1 MAAEDGT
8 TSAARLRAPGA
19 SGSSRTPRAP
29 AGPGSA
35 DLTGLT
41 SAQVAERVAA
51 GKANAQPDDTS
62 RSLATIL
69 RVHVL
74 TLFNLTIGL
83 AAAVIIV
90 LGRWLD
96 LLFCLA
102 AVANVVI
109 GVVQEYS
116 AKRKLE
122 KIALL
127 HQDGVTVVRDGSRQT
142 VALADVVLDDLVAL
156 RRGDQVPVDAEVL
169 AADGLDL
176 DESLLTGES
185 DAVPKR
191 PGDTVLSGSAVIAGT
206 GLVRATAVGADSHAS
221 RLAAQARRFTK
232 ISSELRG
239 ALEKV
244 ASWITIA
251 LIPIVAV
258 ILNGQVQAFGGWS
271 YALANPREVALEPAL
286 VASVAAVTSMIPQGL
301 ALMTTISFAVAA
313 LKLAGEK
320 VLIQEQPAVEILA
333 RVDVVCV
340 DKTGTLTEGGIVFHG
355 ARPWD
360 ADPAD
365 PSALPDDGAVASA
378 SALAVDG
385 GVASVDAHVSVAETT
400 GTAGPGLSPA
410 ARAVLAV
417 AGADPDAN
425 PTAAAL
431 REPFPSVPDVRPAQ
445 TVAFSSAR
453 RWSALAFDAAADEQ
467 VPGLSG
473 SWLMGAPEAL
483 IDVEAIG
490 VQGAE
495 ELAARCA
502 VTADA
507 GLRTI
512 LLCRTDRPLAGD
524 RLPAG
529 IRPVA
534 VLTFAEDV
542 RDDAAETLGYFRE
555 QGVRIKVIS
564 GDNPRTV
571 AAVAREVGMDLSGDA
586 VDARHL
592 PEDPAEL
599 AEVMDT
605 HEVFGRVGPEQ
616 KQAMVKAL
624 QARGHVVAMTGD
636 GVNDALA
643 LKSADLGIAMG
654 NAAPAT
660 KAVSRLVLL
669 DGKFARLPS
678 VLKEG
683 RQVIA
688 NMERLAHIYLTKT
701 TYAALFG
708 VVFSLLFWQFPL
720 LPRQASTVDFL
731 MIGLPTFFLALLSN
745 PRRYVPGFLRRAL
758 LFAVPSGTAILLGM
772 LALGVYVRHVAAEPA
787 TPAQQQAAAMI
798 TLTLMGLWVLT
809 VMTRPF
815 TKRTTVLVLA
825 MYALLALVIAVPV
838 SRWYHL
844 LEVPAPDLLVAAV
857 AIALA
862 GCALIELIHR
872 VHHALVVKP
881 TLHLVSPGATPA

>member
-1 MAAEDGT
+1 MAAEH
-8 TSAARLRAPGA
+8 
-19 SGSSRTPRAP
+19 
-29 AGPGSA
+29 
-35 DLTGLT
+35 GLT

-51 GKANAQPDDTS
+51 GQTNAQPDDTS
-62 RSLATIL
+62 RSLLTIL

-83 AAAVIIV
+83 SAAVIIA

-122 KIALL
+122 RIALL

-156 RRGDQVPVDAEVL
+156 RRGDQVPVDGEVL
-169 AADGLDL
+169 SSDGLDL

-185 DAVPKR
+185 DAVPKH

-221 RLAAQARRFTK
+221 KLAAQARRFTK

-251 LIPIVAV
+251 LVPIVAV
-258 ILNGQVQAFGGWS
+258 IVHGQVQAFGGWS
-271 YALANPREVALEPAL
+271 HALANPREVALEPAL

-313 LKLAGEK
+313 LKLAREQ

-355 ARPWD
+355 ALPWD

-365 PSALPDDGAVASA
+365 PSLLPDDGAVASSSGLT
-378 SALAVDG
+378 SA
-385 GVASVDAHVSVAETT
+385 VSATDPTV
-400 GTAGPGLSPA
+400 LDPA

-431 REPFPSVPDVRPAQ
+431 RTPFSAVPPVRPTRA
-445 TVAFSSAR
+445 VAFSSTR
-453 RWSALAFDAAADEQ
+453 RWSALSFDAAAEEH

-473 SWLMGAPEAL
+473 SWLLGAPEAL
-483 IDVEAIG
+483 IDAEAIG
-490 VQGAE
+490 AEAAE
-495 ELAARCA
+495 ELSARCA
-502 VTADA
+502 MTADT

-524 RLPAG
+524 RLPG
-529 IRPVA
+529 GLRPVA
-534 VLTFAEDV
+534 ILTFAEDV
-542 RDDAAETLGYFRE
+542 RDDAAQTLDYFRE
-555 QGVRIKVIS
+555 QGVQIKVIS

-571 AAVAREVGMDLSGDA
+571 AAVAREVGMELTGHA
-586 VDARHL
+586 VDAREL

-599 AEVMDT
+599 AEVMDA
-605 HEVFGRVGPEQ
+605 HEVFGRVSPEQ
-616 KQAMVKAL
+616 KQSMVKAL

-720 LPRQASTVDFL
+720 VPRQASTVDFL

-758 LFAVPSGTAILLGM
+758 LFAVPSGTVILLGM
-772 LALGVYVRHVAAEPA
+772 VSLGVYVRLFAAGPVPE
-787 TPAQQQAAAMI
+787 AQQQAAAMV

-815 TKRTTVLVLA
+815 TRRTAMLVLS
-825 MYALLALVIAVPV
+825 MYALLALVLAVPV

-844 LEVPAPDLLVAAV
+844 LEVPAPDLLLAAV
-857 AIALA
+857 AIAA
-862 GCALIELIHR
+862 VGCVLIELIHR
-872 VHHALVVKP
+872 VHHARVVRP
-881 TLHLVSPGATPA
+881 TLHPAPPGATLR

>member
-1 MAAEDGT
+1 MTAEDGT
-8 TSAARLRAPGA
+8 TSATGLHA
-19 SGSSRTPRAP
+19 SGTSRSSGMPTGVP
-29 AGPGSA
+29 AG
-35 DLTGLT
+35 DLAGLT

-51 GKANAQPDDTS
+51 GKTNAQPDDTS
-62 RSLATIL
+62 RSLAMIL

-83 AAAVIIV
+83 AAAVVIV

-122 KIALL
+122 RIAVL
-127 HQDGVTVVRDGSRQT
+127 HQDGVTVVRDGSRKT

-169 AADGLDL
+169 TAEGLDL

-191 PGDTVLSGSAVIAGT
+191 PGDTVLSGSAVIAGA

-244 ASWITIA
+244 ASWITCA

-258 ILNGQVQAFGGWS
+258 IVHGQVQAFGGWS
-271 YALANPREVALEPAL
+271 YALANPREAALEPAL

-313 LKLAGEK
+313 LKLAREQ

-355 ARPWD
+355 AHPWD
-360 ADPAD
+360 TDPAV
-365 PSALPDDGAVASA
+365 PSALDDDGARASASGRARDGDVASA
-378 SALAVDG
+378 GEPLTAAEPAG
-385 GVASVDAHVSVAETT
+385 AST
-400 GTAGPGLSPA
+400 LSPA

-431 REPFPSVPDVRPAQ
+431 REPFAEVPDVRPAQ
-445 TVAFSSAR
+445 SVAFSSAR
-453 RWSALAFDAAADEQ
+453 RWSALAFDADAEEQ
-467 VPGLSG
+467 VPGLAG
-473 SWLMGAPEAL
+473 TWLMGAPEAL
-483 IDVEAIG
+483 VDVETIG

-495 ELAARCA
+495 ELTARCTI
-502 VTADA
+502 TADA

-512 LLCRTDRPLAGD
+512 LLCRTDRPLDGD
-524 RLPAG
+524 RLPSG

-534 VLTFAEDV
+534 ILTFAEDV
-542 RDDAAETLGYFRE
+542 REDAEETLDYFRE
-555 QGVRIKVIS
+555 QGVQIKVIS
-564 GDNPRTV
+564 GDSPRTV
-571 AAVAREVGMDLSGDA
+571 AAVAREVGMELAGEA
-586 VDARHL
+586 VDARRL
-592 PEDPAEL
+592 PEDADEL
-599 AEVMDT
+599 ADVMDA
-605 HEVFGRVGPEQ
+605 HEVFGRVSPEQ
-616 KQAMVKAL
+616 KQSMVKAL

-669 DGKFARLPS
+669 DGRFARLPS

-701 TYAALFG
+701 TYAAFFG

-745 PRRYVPGFLRRAL
+745 PRRYVPGFLKRAL
-758 LFAVPSGTAILLGM
+758 LFAVPSGTVILLG
-772 LALGVYVRHVAAEPA
+772 LLTLGAYMRLFAAVPA
-787 TPAQQQAAAMI
+787 SPAQQQAVAMI

-815 TKRTTVLVLA
+815 TKRTAVLVLA
-825 MYALLALVIAVPV
+825 MYALLALVLAVPA

-844 LEVPAPDLLVAAV
+844 IEVPAPDLLAAAV
-857 AIALA
+857 TIAVA
-862 GCALIELIHR
+862 GCALIELVHR
-872 VHHALVVKP
+872 VHHARVVRP
-881 TLHLVSPGATPA
+881 TLQPVPPAASRA

>member
-1 MAAEDGT
+1 MAAEQ
-8 TSAARLRAPGA
+8 
-19 SGSSRTPRAP
+19 AP
-29 AGPGSA
+29 ASVQGSA
-35 DLTGLT
+35 SVQGLT
-41 SAQVAERVAA
+41 SVQVAERVAA
-51 GKANAQPDDTS
+51 GQTNAQPDDTS
-62 RSLATIL
+62 RSLLTIL

-127 HQDGVTVVRDGSRQT
+127 HQDGVTVVRDGARQS
-142 VALADVVLDDLVAL
+142 VALADVVLDDVVAL

-169 AADGLDL
+169 TADGLDL

-185 DAVPKR
+185 DPVPKR
-191 PGDTVLSGSAVIAGT
+191 PGDTVLSGSAVVAGT

-221 RLAAQARRFTK
+221 KLAAQARRFTK

-244 ASWITIA
+244 ASWITLA

-258 ILNGQVQAFGGWS
+258 IVHGQVQAFGGWAH
-271 YALANPREVALEPAL
+271 ALENPREVALEPAL

-313 LKLAGEK
+313 LKLAREQ

-355 ARPWD
+355 AHSLGP
-360 ADPAD
+360 DPAD
-365 PSALPDDGAVASA
+365 PSFLPDDGSVVSATSPASA
-378 SALAVDG
+378 SAPAAGGAPAAFDLA
-385 GVASVDAHVSVAETT
+385 A
-400 GTAGPGLSPA
+400 LSPA

-431 REPFPSVPDVRPAQ
+431 RQPFPTVPQARPVE
-445 TVAFSSAR
+445 TVAFSSSR
-453 RWSALAFDAAADEQ
+453 RWSALAFGPEADAA

-483 IDVEAIG
+483 IDVEAVG
-490 VQGAE
+490 VRAAE
-495 ELAARCA
+495 RLSARCA
-502 VTADA
+502 ELADA

-512 LLCRTDRPLAGD
+512 LLCRTDRPLTGD

-529 IRPVA
+529 MRPVA

-542 RDDAAETLGYFRE
+542 RADAAETLGYFRE
-555 QGVRIKVIS
+555 QGVQIKVIS

-571 AAVAREVGMDLSGDA
+571 AAVAREVGMELTGHA
-586 VDARHL
+586 VDAREL
-592 PEDPAEL
+592 PEEPAEL
-599 AEVMDT
+599 ADVMEQ

-624 QARGHVVAMTGD
+624 QSRGHVVAMTGD

-669 DGKFARLPS
+669 DGRFARLPS

-758 LFAVPSGTAILLGM
+758 LFAVPSGTVILLGM
-772 LALGVYVRHVAAEPA
+772 VALGVYVREFAPGPVPE
-787 TPAQQQAAAMI
+787 AQQQAAAMV

-815 TKRTTVLVLA
+815 TKRTAVLVLA
-825 MYALLALVIAVPV
+825 MYALLALVLSVPV

-844 LEVPAPDLLVAAV
+844 LEVPSSDLLVAAV
-857 AIALA
+857 TIALA

-872 VHHALVVKP
+872 VHHAKVVRP
-881 TLHLVSPGATPA
+881 TLHAASPGTFPG

>member
-1 MAAEDGT
+1 MAAELGPVSVQDPTPVQGL
-8 TSAARLRAPGA
+8 S
-19 SGSSRTPRAP
+19 SG
-29 AGPGSA
+29 
-35 DLTGLT
+35 
-41 SAQVAERVAA
+41 QVAERVAA
-51 GKANAQPDDTS
+51 GRTNAQPDDTS
-62 RSLATIL
+62 RSLLTIL

-127 HQDGVTVVRDGSRQT
+127 HQDGVTVVRDGARQS
-142 VALADVVLDDLVAL
+142 VALADVVLDDVVAL

-169 AADGLDL
+169 TADGLDL

-185 DAVPKR
+185 DPVPKR
-191 PGDTVLSGSAVIAGT
+191 PGDTVLSGSAVVAGT

-221 RLAAQARRFTK
+221 KLAAQARRFTK

-244 ASWITIA
+244 ASWITVA
-251 LIPIVAV
+251 LVPIVALIV
-258 ILNGQVQAFGGWS
+258 HGQVQAFGGWA
-271 YALANPREVALEPAL
+271 YALENPREVALEPAL

-313 LKLAGEK
+313 LKLAREQ

-355 ARPWD
+355 AEPLD
-360 ADPAD
+360 ADGAD
-365 PSALPDDGAVASA
+365 PSARPDDGTVASA
-378 SALAVDG
+378 
-385 GVASVDAHVSVAETT
+385 T
-400 GTAGPGLSPA
+400 PPA
-410 ARAVLAV
+410 AATAPAPLFPAAQAVLGV

-431 REPFPSVPDVRPAQ
+431 REPFPAVPQVRPVQ
-445 TVAFSSAR
+445 TVAFSSSR
-453 RWSALAFDAAADEQ
+453 RWSALAFGPGADAE

-483 IDVEAIG
+483 IDVEAVG
-490 VQGAE
+490 VRAAE
-495 ELAARCA
+495 QLSARCA
-502 VTADA
+502 DLADA

-512 LLCRTDRPLAGD
+512 LLCRTDHPLAGD

-529 IRPVA
+529 MRPVA

-542 RDDAAETLGYFRE
+542 RSDAAETLGYFRE
-555 QGVRIKVIS
+555 QGVQIRVIS

-571 AAVAREVGMDLSGDA
+571 AAVAREVGMELTGHA
-586 VDARHL
+586 VDAREL
-592 PEDPAEL
+592 PEEPGEL
-599 AEVMDT
+599 ADIMDA

-624 QARGHVVAMTGD
+624 QSRGHVVAMTGD

-708 VVFSLLFWQFPL
+708 VVFSMLFWQFPL

-758 LFAVPSGTAILLGM
+758 LFAVPSGTVILLGM
-772 LALGVYVRHVAAEPA
+772 VALGAYVRGFAAGPVAEP
-787 TPAQQQAAAMI
+787 QQQAAAMV

-815 TKRTTVLVLA
+815 TKRAAVLVLS
-825 MYALLALVIAVPV
+825 MYALLALVLAVPG

-844 LEVPAPDLLVAAV
+844 LEVPSPDLLVAAV
-857 AIALA
+857 GIAVV
-862 GCALIELIHR
+862 GCVLIELIHR
-872 VHHALVVKP
+872 VHHARVVRP
-881 TLHLVSPGATPA
+881 TLHVASPGTFSG